1 MTPEQLNNY
10 IIEYNKSLEQGQISK
25 EEYVELLKGIN
36 VMEGIA
42 DDAEGLARKEQLNM
56 IINAAISA
64 ASLMAQ
70 EKNMLDTL
78 FWIAVGAFVG
88 WHFPEPFWAKAIK
101 AKILGMFKK

>member
-1 MTPEQLNNY
+1 MTPEQLTAY
-10 IIEYNKSLEQGQISK
+10 IIEYNTALEQGQISK

-64 ASLMAQ
+64 ASLMA
-70 EKNMLDTL
+70 
-78 FWIAVGAFVG
+78 
-88 WHFPEPFWAKAIK
+88 
-101 AKILGMFKK
+101 